1 MQNKYTLDYIKNNNL
16 ILLEVISG
24 SHAYG
29 LNIET
34 SDIDKRGVFIC
45 ELDDYLCGKYPE
57 QINDENND
65 ITFYELGRFL
75 SLVGTNNPNIL
86 ELLNIPDDCIIYK
99 HSLFDLITERK
110 NEFITK
116 ICRNSFG
123 KYASSQIFKAKGLNK
138 KQNWEQDKVTR
149 KDILDFVYVLE
160 SSQTILW
167 KEWNRFKG
175 YDEKFC
181 GVINVPNARDV
192 YSVYFDDDAY
202 SCFSEKLANG
212 HKELNKKR
220 VIESGKQLGLGYK
233 GIIKTGEGANVAES
247 NQLRLSSIPKGQTP
261 ICLITY
267 NKDAYTQHCKDYLS
281 YQEWLNNRNEARYV
295 ETVKH
300 GQSLDGKNIM
310 HCIRLINMA
319 KEIGRGDG
327 IQVRRNDREYLLSI
341 RKGEFDLESLINE
354 AEESIKEMDSIFDNS
369 DLPNKVNMDLIN
381 ELLIK
386 IRKEHYGIT

>member
-1 MQNKYTLDYIKNNNL
+1 MNNKYTLDYINNNKL
-16 ILLEVISG
+16 ILLEAISG

-45 ELDDYLCGKYPE
+45 EFDDYLCGEYPE

-86 ELLNIPDDCIIYK
+86 ELLNIPEDCIIYK
-99 HSLFDLITERK
+99 HPLFDLITERK

-123 KYASSQIFKAKGLNK
+123 KYASSQISKARGLNK
-138 KQNWEQDKVTR
+138 KQNWEQDKVIR
-149 KDILDFVYVLE
+149 KDILDFVYVIE
-160 SSQTILW
+160 NGQTTQW
-167 KEWNRFKG
+167 KNWNTR
-175 YDEKFC
+175 YNEKFC
-181 GVINVPNARDV
+181 GVTNISNARDL
-192 YSVYFDDDAY
+192 YAVYFDVDGNN
-202 SCFSEKLANG
+202 CFNEKIPEEMREKA
-212 HKELNKKR
+212 KAWRKR
-220 VIESGKQLGLGYK
+220 DGYPMGFGYK
-233 GIIKTGEGANVAES
+233 GLVKNGEGLNAAES
-247 NQLRLSSIPKGQTP
+247 NQLRLSSIPESETP

-281 YQEWLNNRNEARYV
+281 YQDWLENRNEARYV

-319 KEIGRGDG
+319 KEIGRGKG
-327 IQVRRNDREYLLSI
+327 IQVRRVDRDYLLSI
-341 RKGEFDLESLINE
+341 RKGEFDLESLIKE
-354 AEESIKEMDSIFDNS
+354 AEESIIEMDNIFDDS

-386 IRKEHYGIT
+386 IRKEFYGIS

>member
-99 HSLFDLITERK
+99 HPLFDLITERK

-123 KYASSQIFKAKGLNK
+123 KYASSQISKAKGLNK

-149 KDILDFVYVLE
+149 KDILDFVYVIE
-160 SSQTILW
+160 NGQTIQW
-167 KEWNRFKG
+167 KSWNTR
-175 YDEKFC
+175 YNEKFC
-181 GVINVPNARDV
+181 GVVNVPNARDL
-192 YSVYFDDDAY
+192 YAVYFDVDANN
-202 SCFSEKLANG
+202 CFNEKIPEHMREAAKAWR
-212 HKELNKKR
+212 KE
-220 VIESGKQLGLGYK
+220 EGEPMGFGYK
-233 GIIKTGEGANVAES
+233 GIVKTGEGANVAES

-354 AEESIKEMDSIFDNS
+354 VEESIKEMDSIFDNS

-386 IRKEHYGIT
+386 IRKEFYGIS

>member
-16 ILLEVISG
+16 IVLEAISG

-99 HSLFDLITERK
+99 HPLFDLITERK

-123 KYASSQIFKAKGLNK
+123 KYASSQISKAKGLNK

-149 KDILDFVYVLE
+149 KDILDFVYVIE
-160 SSQTILW
+160 NGQTIQW
-167 KEWNRFKG
+167 KSWNTR
-175 YDEKFC
+175 YNEKFC
-181 GVINVPNARDV
+181 GVVNVSNARDL
-192 YSVYFDDDAY
+192 YAVYFDVDANN
-202 SCFSEKLANG
+202 CFNEKIPEHMREAAKAWR
-212 HKELNKKR
+212 KEEG
-220 VIESGKQLGLGYK
+220 ESMGFGYK
-233 GIIKTGEGANVAES
+233 GIVKTGEGANVAES

-319 KEIGRGDG
+319 KEIGIGDG
-327 IQVRRNDREYLLSI
+327 IQVRRSDREYLLSI

-386 IRKEHYGIT
+386 IRKEYYGIS

>member
-16 ILLEVISG
+16 MLLEAISG

-99 HSLFDLITERK
+99 HPLFDLITERK

-123 KYASSQIFKAKGLNK
+123 KYASSQISKAKGLNK

-149 KDILDFVYVLE
+149 KDILDFVYVIE
-160 SSQTILW
+160 NGQTIQW
-167 KEWNRFKG
+167 KIWNTR
-175 YDEKFC
+175 YNEKFC
-181 GVINVPNARDV
+181 GVVNVSNARDL
-192 YSVYFDDDAY
+192 YAVYFDVDANN
-202 SCFSEKLANG
+202 CFNEKIPEHMREAAKAWREITG
-212 HKELNKKR
+212 KAKGPKQNKK
-220 VIESGKQLGLGYK
+220 SKK
-233 GIIKTGEGANVAES
+233 
-247 NQLRLSSIPKGQTP
+247 
-261 ICLITY
+261 
-267 NKDAYTQHCKDYLS
+267 
-281 YQEWLNNRNEARYV
+281 
-295 ETVKH
+295 
-300 GQSLDGKNIM
+300 
-310 HCIRLINMA
+310 
-319 KEIGRGDG
+319 
-327 IQVRRNDREYLLSI
+327 
-341 RKGEFDLESLINE
+341 F
-354 AEESIKEMDSIFDNS
+354 
-369 DLPNKVNMDLIN
+369 
-381 ELLIK
+381 
-386 IRKEHYGIT
+386 

>member
-16 ILLEVISG
+16 IVLEAISG

-99 HSLFDLITERK
+99 HPLFDLITERK

-123 KYASSQIFKAKGLNK
+123 KYASSQISKAKGLNK

-149 KDILDFVYVLE
+149 KDILDFVYVIE
-160 SSQTILW
+160 NGQTIQW
-167 KEWNRFKG
+167 KSWNTR
-175 YDEKFC
+175 YNEKFC
-181 GVINVPNARDV
+181 GVVNVSNARDL
-192 YSVYFDDDAY
+192 YAVYFDVDANN
-202 SCFSEKLANG
+202 CFNEKIPEHMREAAKAWR
-212 HKELNKKR
+212 KEEG
-220 VIESGKQLGLGYK
+220 ESMGFGYK
-233 GIIKTGEGANVAES
+233 GIVKTGEGANVAES

-319 KEIGRGDG
+319 KEIGIGDG

-386 IRKEHYGIT
+386 IRKEYYGIS

>member
-16 ILLEVISG
+16 ILLEAISG

-99 HSLFDLITERK
+99 HPLFDLITERK

-123 KYASSQIFKAKGLNK
+123 KYASSQISKAKGLNK

-149 KDILDFVYVLE
+149 KDILDFVYVIE
-160 SSQTILW
+160 NGQTIQW
-167 KEWNRFKG
+167 KIWNTR
-175 YDEKFC
+175 YNEKFC
-181 GVINVPNARDV
+181 GVVNVSNARDL
-192 YSVYFDDDAY
+192 YAVYFDVDANN
-202 SCFSEKLANG
+202 CFNEKIPEHMREAAKAWR
-212 HKELNKKR
+212 KEEG
-220 VIESGKQLGLGYK
+220 ESMGFGYK
-233 GIIKTGEGANVAES
+233 GIVKTGEGANVAES

-281 YQEWLNNRNEARYV
+281 YQEWLNNGNEARYV

-386 IRKEHYGIT
+386 IRKEYYGIS